1 MDNAVVSPNPQ
12 VLVPASNGFG
22 ARLAALPGRSKLALA
37 VGIAALLAVIV
48 ALSLQTKDSDYRLL
62 FPGLSEKDGGQIIE
76 KLQQLNVPYRIG
88 DGANMIM
95 VPANKVYE
103 LRMKLGAA
111 GLPKGGETGYDSL
124 DKLSP
129 FGQTQRRESM
139 SLQRAREGE
148 LVRTISTIDSV
159 SAARVHLAMPNQNGF
174 FREQEK
180 ASASVVLTLHPGRT
194 LDRAQIAG
202 IVHLVSR
209 SVPDLKPTEVSVID
223 SSGALLNPQDNSSGL
238 DSLQLAYRQ
247 QIEASSVKRVMELL
261 EPIVGRENLRATVTA
276 DIDFSKVESTA
287 EEFKPNQGDAPA
299 AIRAIRT
306 EEASQPGAAVPSGV
320 PGAQSNQPQAQAT
333 APITGGAAPLQ
344 AAQTGANGGNGR
356 REAETRYE
364 VDKTVR
370 VTRGSTG
377 NVRRLNAAVVVNHRS
392 STDPKGKVTNTPL
405 TPEEIE
411 KLTALVQ
418 QGIGFNQERGD
429 QVRVINVPFHAE
441 PVVPVEAVPL
451 WQQPWVQDL
460 LRSGATP
467 AALVLVALIALFG
480 FVRPALKAATAPPP
494 PVPGDKLDATVGDDE
509 ALPPLEPALKA
520 LEAPASNEK
529 LEAARKLAK
538 DNPAAVANIMRS
550 WVNPEAAA

>member
-1 MDNAVVSPNPQ
+1 
-12 VLVPASNGFG
+12 
-22 ARLAALPGRSKLALA
+22 
-37 VGIAALLAVIV
+37 
-48 ALSLQTKDSDYRLL
+48 
-62 FPGLSEKDGGQIIE
+62 
-76 KLQQLNVPYRIG
+76 
-88 DGANMIM
+88 
-95 VPANKVYE
+95 
-103 LRMKLGAA
+103 
-111 GLPKGGETGYDSL
+111 
-124 DKLSP
+124 
-129 FGQTQRRESM
+129 
-139 SLQRAREGE
+139 
-148 LVRTISTIDSV
+148 
-159 SAARVHLAMPNQNGF
+159 
-174 FREQEK
+174 
-180 ASASVVLTLHPGRT
+180 
-194 LDRAQIAG
+194 
-202 IVHLVSR
+202 
-209 SVPDLKPTEVSVID
+209 
-223 SSGALLNPQDNSSGL
+223 
-238 DSLQLAYRQ
+238 
-247 QIEASSVKRVMELL
+247 
-261 EPIVGRENLRATVTA
+261 
-276 DIDFSKVESTA
+276 
-287 EEFKPNQGDAPA
+287 
-299 AIRAIRT
+299 
-306 EEASQPGAAVPSGV
+306 VPSGV

-370 VTRGSTG
+370 VTRGATG